1 MTKYLIKRVLTLI
14 PVLLVV
20 SIVIFLLI
28 HLTPGDPA
36 AALLGDQAT
45 PEAVAAL
52 REKMGL
58 NDPLPLQY
66 FNWLKGVFQGDL
78 GESYFIEGT
87 MVEILGD
94 RLVPTLQL
102 TTYAVVLAALIAVP
116 LGMIAAIKRNT
127 LADQVISIFSIV
139 GVSLPSFLVG
149 LALMSIFAVNLRW
162 IPSSGYR
169 AIADYG
175 FGTHLSY
182 MIAPAISL
190 GLVEASLM
198 SRMTR
203 SSMLEIL
210 NSDYMRM
217 AKAKGVPH
225 FKMFAKHA
233 LKNAAIGIV
242 TVVGLCFMTLLAG
255 ATITETIF
263 GIPGVGQLTIVSV
276 TRRDYEVIQAIV
288 LMISCTNVLIML
300 LIDLVYAMLDPRV
313 RLSD

>member
-1 MTKYLIKRVLTLI
+1 MTRYLIKRVLTLI

-45 PEAVAAL
+45 PEAIAAL

-58 NDPLPLQY
+58 NDPLPVQY
-66 FNWLKGVFQGDL
+66 FNWLKDVFHGDL

-127 LADQVISIFSIV
+127 LADHVISIFSIV

-162 IPSSGYR
+162 QN
-169 AIADYG
+169 
-175 FGTHLSY
+175 
-182 MIAPAISL
+182 M
-190 GLVEASLM
+190 V
-198 SRMTR
+198 
-203 SSMLEIL
+203 
-210 NSDYMRM
+210 
-217 AKAKGVPH
+217 
-225 FKMFAKHA
+225 FAR
-233 LKNAAIGIV
+233 
-242 TVVGLCFMTLLAG
+242 T
-255 ATITETIF
+255 
-263 GIPGVGQLTIVSV
+263 
-276 TRRDYEVIQAIV
+276 
-288 LMISCTNVLIML
+288 
-300 LIDLVYAMLDPRV
+300 
-313 RLSD
+313 